1 MNNRFAF
8 FAFTL
13 SFFVSLVATSAGW
26 AAKTAGKTLL
36 PDGFILRGVEGKLN
50 SFDANEGWFFEFD
63 SAVKYD
69 KDVLKAGT
77 NLKLLPSSTLERMI
91 ADANDR
97 SLASAPVA
105 EAAPATGAGA
115 NYYRLW
121 ARVTK
126 YKERNFIFPE
136 YFLPLGKAEPS
147 PPSTVQQ
154 SQEKAQ
160 PIISE
165 PNDELAIPKQILEKL
180 EGRRTVPQQQ
190 ISQQTA
196 IKQNY
201 VLANRTGFISS
212 CVPSTALGAGVR
224 DAYCEKKNTQYAIR
238 NTQYVFVFDAL
249 GRNIQQTSLRLLPC
263 QTLELAQQIQVA
275 EPDPVRFKI
284 AGIVTEYKG
293 QCFLLLQ
300 QATRV
305 YSHDN
310 FGR

>member
-13 SFFVSLVATSAGW
+13 SFFVSLVVTSAGW
-26 AAKTAGKTLL
+26 AAKTTGNPVL
-36 PDGFILRGVEGKLN
+36 PDGYVLRGVEGKLN
-50 SFDANEGWFFEFD
+50 SFDANEGWFFEFN
-63 SAVKYD
+63 SAVKHD

-77 NLKLLPSSTLERMI
+77 SLKLLPSSTLERML
-91 ADANDR
+91 ADANDPRVFLSKDR
-97 SLASAPVA
+97 S
-105 EAAPATGAGA
+105 GG
-115 NYYRLW
+115 YRLW

-126 YKERNFIFPE
+126 YKDRNFIFPE
-136 YFLPLGKAEPS
+136 YFLPLGEAEPS
-147 PPSTVQQ
+147 PPSKVQQ
-154 SQEKAQ
+154 PQEKAQ

-180 EGRRTVPQQQ
+180 EGRRTVPRRQ
-190 ISQQTA
+190 IGQQTA

-201 VLANRTGFISS
+201 VLANRTGFIRDSGH
-212 CVPSTALGAGVR
+212 GAR
-224 DAYCEKKNTQYAIR
+224 DAGHG
-238 NTQYVFVFDAL
+238 VFVLDAL
-249 GRNIQQTSLRLLPC
+249 GRNIQQTSLGLLPC
-263 QTLELAQQIQVA
+263 QVLELAEQEQSA

>member
-13 SFFVSLVATSAGW
+13 SFFVSLVVTSAGW

-36 PDGFILRGVEGKLN
+36 PDGFILRGVEGKLV
-50 SFDANEGWFFEFD
+50 SSDANEGWGFELYF
-63 SAVKYD
+63 AVKHD

-77 NLKLLPSSTLERMI
+77 NLELLPSSTLERML

-115 NYYRLW
+115 NYRLW

-126 YKERNFIFPE
+126 YKDRNFIFPE

-147 PPSTVQQ
+147 PPSKVLQ
-154 SQEKAQ
+154 SGEKAQ

-165 PNDELAIPKQILEKL
+165 PNDSSRRRLAEPEQDELAIPKQILEKL
-180 EGRRTVPQQQ
+180 EGKRTVPRRQ
-190 ISQQTA
+190 IGQQTA

-201 VLANRTGFISS
+201 VLANRTGFI
-212 CVPSTALGAGVR
+212 R
-224 DAYCEKKNTQYAIR
+224 DSGYG
-238 NTQYVFVFDAL
+238 VFVFDAL
-249 GRNIQQTSLRLLPC
+249 GRNIQQTSLGLLPC
-263 QTLELAQQIQVA
+263 QALELAEQEQSA
-275 EPDPVRFKI
+275 EPDPIRFKI

-293 QCFLLLQ
+293 EKFLLLQ
-300 QATRV
+300 GATRV